1 MSGLQTQFS
10 GVLCFRSSHMLQSRC
25 WLGPYSHQRSTQ
37 EGTASFPSSSRC
49 WLAGF
54 LSLWVLRLS
63 VSDSLYVWGPPLLL
77 CHVHLSQMAMAS
89 SAPASLEG
97 KTENAWEM
105 EVTIFAKLISEWHL
119 IPFAAFSLFKQAVWS
134 SPHLRGGGCIKGK
147 ILGSCL
153 PHPVLTSWRLLIR
166 IF

>member
-1 MSGLQTQFS
+1 MCQDSRHNSVGCSASGALICCNP
-10 GVLCFRSSHMLQSRC
+10 GVGWVPIHIKGELRKEQLVSLAQADAGWQDSFLC
-25 WLGPYSHQRSTQ
+25 
-37 EGTASFPSSSRC
+37 
-49 WLAGF
+49 GF
-54 LSLWVLRLS
+54 LDWASQI
-63 VSDSLYVWGPPLLL
+63 LYVWGPPLLL

-97 KTENAWEM
+97 KTENAREM

-119 IPFAAFSLFKQAVWS
+119 IPSAAFSLLKQAVWS

-153 PHPVLTSWRLLIR
+153 PHPVLTS
-166 IF
+166 